1 MSFNICKTSVLL
13 LFPFYGCGYRG
24 IEIKLIA
31 ESHVISK

>member
-1 MSFNICKTSVLL
+1 MSFNFCKTSVLYAH
-13 LFPFYGCGYRG
+13 PFYGCGYRG